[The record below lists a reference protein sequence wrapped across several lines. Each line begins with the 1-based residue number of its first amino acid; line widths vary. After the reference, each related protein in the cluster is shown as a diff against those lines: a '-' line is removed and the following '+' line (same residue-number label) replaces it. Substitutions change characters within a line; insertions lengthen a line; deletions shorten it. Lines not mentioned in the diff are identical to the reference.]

1 MRGKPIDLHLL
12 HIYLWKR
19 TDSYDTIKVNQR
31 QLAAKMDV
39 AHETLSRNF
48 KKMCDEG
55 RMRRIRSSGH
65 RINTYRVEEPDAWLE
80 RQSSSGSS

>member
-1 MRGKPIDLHLL
+1 MRGKPIDLHML

-31 QLAAKMDV
+31 DLAAKMNV

-48 KKMCDEG
+48 KKMVDDG
-55 RMRRIRSSGH
+55 RMRRIKSSGH
-65 RINTYRVEEPDAWLE
+65 RINTYLVVEPDEWLS
-80 RQSSSGSS
+80 RQSSSSS